1 MIEGFVSTMS
11 DEEKL
16 RIMQEARVVEEQG
29 DIEGARRIRNRI
41 PINPVLANEMKRVT
55 GVGGLMEIGC
65 NFADVIKMYGKQWFY
80 E

>member
-1 MIEGFVSTMS
+1 MINGFVSTMS

-41 PINPVLANEMKRVT
+41 PINPVLANEMKRVI